1 MPVVVL
7 EIDPEDL
14 LQVPLP
20 DDQQP
25 VQALSADGT
34 DPPLRVG
41 VRVRRLDRRNEHL
54 GALGAEHV
62 VERATELGIPIAQ
75 QELDAAPLL
84 AEHQQQVPCLLGDPG
99 AVGVGSHAGE
109 MDPAGVQL
117 DEEQHVQPPK
127 PDDVD
132 GEEVTGED
140 PGGLLAQKRPPR
152 HGRSPWRGVQA
163 MAAERFA
170 DHGRRDAHVEAEQF
184 ALDPLV
190 APAWAF
196 AGQADDQLLQFL
208 VEWRSPGS
216 AVRVGPGAGDQPP
229 VPAQQRLRP

>member
-1 MPVVVL
+1 
-7 EIDPEDL
+7 
-14 LQVPLP
+14 
-20 DDQQP
+20 
-25 VQALSADGT
+25 
-34 DPPLRVG
+34 
-41 VRVRRLDRRNEHL
+41 
-54 GALGAEHV
+54 
-62 VERATELGIPIAQ
+62 
-75 QELDAAPLL
+75 
-84 AEHQQQVPCLLGDPG
+84 
-99 AVGVGSHAGE
+99 

-127 PDDVD
+127 PDGVD

-190 APAWAF
+190 APA
-196 AGQADDQLLQFL
+196 GILPCQADDQLL
-208 VEWRSPGS
+208 GS
-216 AVRVGPGAGDQPP
+216 SIKRWTAGPTTGIGPHSGDQAA
-229 VPAQQRLRP
+229 VPAHQRLRLDEQARPAGPRQHAANGSQQGPIGRLEPWSRNLAAQHGELVAQHQDLQILGRVAAGA